1 MATALHMSRQAKLL
15 LLITLLLA
23 ADQLT
28 KSIARATLATEMP
41 RQYGF
46 VTLMYTTNPGAF
58 LSIGASL
65 PPNIRAALF
74 SGIVTIALGIA
85 AIALVRGNVESR
97 ADELALAAIIAGG
110 FGNLVDRLRF
120 GGRVTDFL
128 YLSAGPLHTG
138 VFNVADVAIT
148 CGILWLAL
156 SWAPASWRATKRRRA
171 SKSVAAASSKENDSR
186 SL

>member
-1 MATALHMSRQAKLL
+1 MRRIYLL
-15 LLITLLLA
+15 FLILGLIA

-28 KSIARATLATEMP
+28 KSIARATLAGRMS
-41 RQYGF
+41 RQYGV
-46 VTLMYTTNPGAF
+46 VTLVYTTNPGAF

-74 SGIVTIALGIA
+74 SGVVTLALGIA
-85 AIALVRGNVESR
+85 AIALVRGNVQSR
-97 ADELALAAIIAGG
+97 GDKLALAVIIAGG
-110 FGNLVDRLRF
+110 VGNLVDRLRF

-128 YLSAGPLHTG
+128 YLAAGPFHTG
-138 VFNVADVAIT
+138 IFNVADVAIT

-171 SKSVAAASSKENDSR
+171 LKRNDSTDGR
-186 SL
+186 VS